1 MYWRNATML
10 KFITTVQ
17 ALAVRTSFVSLIHKR
32 RHSFMSVQALAVAV
46 DPLILL
52 KFLMTVQAL
61 AALANKFGRLATEN
75 IPIRLVFKKFD
86 A

>member
-1 MYWRNATML
+1 ML

-61 AALANKFGRLATEN
+61 AVRTS
-75 IPIRLVFKKFD
+75 LVSFD
-86 A
+86 T